1 MVTVHALPPNHRHAI
16 SAGCQT
22 LEASGEKDRVVAN
35 EIKLIVIDPNEIDR
49 YARAIVRIADKGHPA
64 GSVGLVRAVN
74 TYGTAFQFLVMR
86 RGPAYG
92 RALGMAAGDRALSL
106 VEQRGDVETLI
117 AGDIGEIHER
127 VCLAEEEAQAR
138 EQDQNKD
145 TA

>member
-1 MVTVHALPPNHRHAI
+1 M
-16 SAGCQT
+16 
-22 LEASGEKDRVVAN
+22 AN
-35 EIKLIVIDPNEIDR
+35 EIKVIVIDPNEIDR

-117 AGDIGEIHER
+117 ARDIGEIHER

-138 EQDQNKD
+138 EQDQDKD
-145 TA
+145 SA